1 VFEHFSW
8 ELRSCGRH
16 GHATYRPDEA
26 DLAERLRVATPW
38 GEAWRCLRCGDYAL
52 GEPAGSGP
60 AVDAP
65 VLLRGPAL
73 RDAFVLRLLAADK
86 ALRGLLMGVVA
97 FGVVAFAGHRD
108 AVQRTLDAYLP
119 LLSPLAERLGVR
131 LQDAAAMHL
140 IESALGLPSATIDLV
155 AAGVAAYAA
164 LNLVEAV
171 GLALM
176 RRWGEYVSAVAT
188 SAFLPLEVHE
198 LLLQVTPLRLAAL
211 AINLFL
217 VAYLV
222 TTKRLFGVRGGKAAH
237 EAARHSTSL
246 LEVEVAAA
254 GQRLR
259 RGERPGAS
267 QRRPGQESDA
277 ARLSRG

>member
-1 VFEHFSW
+1 MFGHVSW
-8 ELRSCGRH
+8 ELRSCGRQ

-38 GEAWRCLRCGDYAL
+38 GDAWRCLRCGDYAL
-52 GEPAGSGP
+52 GAPAGSGP
-60 AVDAP
+60 AADAP
-65 VLLRGPAL
+65 VLLRGAAL

-86 ALRGLLMGVVA
+86 ALRALLLGLVA
-97 FGVVAFAGHRD
+97 FGIVVFGGHKD

-140 IESALGLPSATIDLV
+140 IEGALGLPVGTIDLV
-155 AAGVAAYAA
+155 AAGVGAYAA

-198 LLLQVTPLRLAAL
+198 LLLQVTPLRVAAL

-222 TTKRLFGVRGGKAAH
+222 STKRLFGVRGGKTAY
-237 EAARHSTSL
+237 EAERHGVSL

-259 RGERPGAS
+259 RGERPTAS
-267 QRRPGQESDA
+267 AGRPAPDA
-277 ARLSRG
+277 